1 MKQKLVN
8 TIELIDFN
16 LSQVVAIQPYRDP
29 EVILLQLEINILA
42 QELTKRQRLKA
53 RLEAQIQTLSRR
65 YKQEL
70 GHLLA
75 ELLQLRRDQLAG
87 QAAQAPDKQAAY
99 EQARTAYDNF
109 EAQNQTSPQKEAGL
123 APAQHQE
130 LKKLFRQACKLCHPD
145 VVADEFKTRARAT
158 FIELKT
164 AYEQNDLARVAEIY
178 RLLSQ
183 AQSPRE
189 KAKLAGNKAA
199 LAQER
204 DDLRQ
209 RLQLIRGEI
218 IALKQSKSYQRLLST
233 DDWDD
238 YFAGIKAKLQRQIN
252 RLKRKN
258 K

>member
-1 MKQKLVN
+1 MLVN
-8 TIELIDFN
+8 TIELTDLN
-16 LSQVVAIQPYRDP
+16 LSQTVAIQPYRDP
-29 EVILLQLEINILA
+29 EVILLQLEITILA

-53 RLEAQIQTLSRR
+53 RLEAQIQALSRR

-70 GHLLA
+70 GHLLT
-75 ELLQLRRDQLAG
+75 ELLQLRRDQLAR
-87 QAAQAPDKQAAY
+87 QAEQTPDNQAAY
-99 EQARTAYDNF
+99 EQARTDYDNF
-109 EAQNQTSPQKEAGL
+109 ETRNQTLSQRVVEL
-123 APAQHQE
+123 APEQQQE

-145 VVADEFKTRARAT
+145 MVADEFKTRARAT

-178 RLLSQ
+178 RLLNRAKSLN
-183 AQSPRE
+183 E
-189 KAKLAGNKAA
+189 TVKLAGNKAD
-199 LAQER
+199 LGQER
-204 DDLRQ
+204 DNLRQ